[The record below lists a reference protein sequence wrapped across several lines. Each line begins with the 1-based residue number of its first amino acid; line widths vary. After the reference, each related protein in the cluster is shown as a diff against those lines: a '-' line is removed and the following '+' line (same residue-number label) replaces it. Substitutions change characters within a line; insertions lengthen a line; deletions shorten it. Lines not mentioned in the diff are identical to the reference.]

1 MLNITNYI
9 SKFSE
14 DHAHAESSPIDP
26 NTIRH
31 LFAISSW
38 QSILALGL
46 LIFGTVMMIII
57 WRKKGIKSVYMFGA
71 LTTVVISL
79 LFGMFATQF
88 ASETIPTDWE
98 GEWVTWESEV
108 ISWFNLYW
116 NIFFLAISF
125 IIPLLI
131 FVNIIYLINK
141 DRHESKVTPG
151 SFFKSSFALSMM
163 VMLGIIIAMSM
174 SWFFSF
180 VQIPATESTEALPE
194 SSVTIPGIIDSAIPS
209 SFSIFT
215 SIEFILATVTAGVFF
230 GFALKYLHNKKHN
243 VGEPIIAFFETFHV
257 LIAKYI
263 KVISYL
269 IPFAVVYRFPILFM
283 FGATDAL
290 IGLGMFVVMFFFGL
304 TVLIVA
310 ETIILYI
317 FMPKIKGESKFA
329 RLKKTLPSFLAIAF
343 AKHTPSILLDDTIKT
358 TKSYGVSDN
367 SAMITPTVGT
377 SMGMSMCGGFY
388 PTMIVIITAQL
399 SGVDLNAAFFITLLI
414 VVWTSSIGISGVPG
428 TDAAIVVA
436 ALGSLGLTSDY
447 YATLYVFDGVL
458 NIFRGLGN
466 AVGFLAATVMY
477 DRLFDK
483 KVDNTEIVKLEEVKV
498 GDK

>member
-1 MLNITNYI
+1 MLNITNYV
-9 SKFSE
+9 SSLSE
-14 DHAHAESSPIDP
+14 TVSSPIDP

-38 QSILALGL
+38 QSILALTL
-46 LIFGTVMMIII
+46 LILGTVLMILI
-57 WRKKGIKSVYMFGA
+57 WRKKGIKSVYIIGA
-71 LTTVVISL
+71 LITVVVSL
-79 LFGMFATQF
+79 LFGLFSNLF
-88 ASETIPTDWE
+88 ASPTAPTGWE
-98 GEWVTWESEV
+98 EEWVTWESEV
-108 ISWFNLYW
+108 ILWFDLYW

-163 VMLGIIIAMSM
+163 VMLGIVIAMSM

-180 VQIPATESTEALPE
+180 IKIPATESTEALPDT
-194 SSVTIPGIIDSAIPS
+194 SVTIPGIIDTAIPS
-209 SFSIFT
+209 SFAIFT

-243 VGEPIIAFFETFHV
+243 VGEPIISFFETFHV

-283 FGATDAL
+283 FGAGDAL
-290 IGLGMFVVMFFFGL
+290 LGLGMFVIMFFFGL

-310 ETIILYI
+310 ETIVLYI
-317 FMPKIKGESKFA
+317 FMPKQEGQSKISA
-329 RLKKTLPSFLAIAF
+329 LAKTLPTYLAIAF
-343 AKHTPSILLDDTIKT
+343 AKHTPSILLDDTIST
-358 TKSYGVSDN
+358 TKAYGVSET
-367 SAMITPTVGT
+367 SSMITPTVGT

-399 SGVDLNAAFFITLLI
+399 SGVDLNAAFYITLLI
-414 VVWTSSIGISGVPG
+414 VVWSSSIGISGVPG

-436 ALGSLGLTSDY
+436 ALGSLGLTTDY
-447 YATLYVFDGVL
+447 YATLYVFDGIL

-483 KVDNTEIVKLEEVKV
+483 EIEIKEEVKLEEVKE